1 MVNSQRVRLD
11 LEVSIAMGVP
21 QNSWM
26 VYFMENDT
34 KIRMRTGGF
43 PQETTIGFFPL
54 AINLNLYDV
63 DVS

>member
-1 MVNSQRVRLD
+1 
-11 LEVSIAMGVP
+11 MGVP

-63 DVS
+63 DVL